1 MNTNQSSISNN
12 SIQSAHYANN
22 FTYQYLTNLPIIIN
36 LYLATH
42 QIRRPITK
50 ILTIFNSIQIN
61 STHLKKIRY

>member
-12 SIQSAHYANN
+12 PIQSAHIIDQYPYANN
-22 FTYQYLTNLPIIIN
+22 FTYQYLTNLPITIN

-50 ILTIFNSIQIN
+50 DIDYI
-61 STHLKKIRY
+61 